1 MNAHLSPTVS
11 PKAVESAI
19 LTKVPKA
26 TVKLDRHALK
36 AGMRVA
42 KQAKKAWMKSEVLPK
57 NR

>member
-19 LTKVPKA
+19 LTKVPKG
-26 TVKLDRHALK
+26 TVKLNQHTLK
-36 AGMRVA
+36 AGMWVA
-42 KQAKKAWMKSEVLPK
+42 KQAKKAWMKEVLPK